1 MTPHAWYHV
10 TMIASI
16 TGKVILTTH
25 ESVLIDTGNG
35 LTYEVLVPSFVIAR
49 LTQHVGQTLTLQT
62 LHYME
67 SQNQGSSFLPRL
79 AGFLS
84 SEDRDFFQ
92 LFTTVKGIGNRK
104 ALRALAMDSG
114 QIAMAIADRD
124 ASMLQSLP
132 EIGKRTAET
141 IIATLH
147 GKVDHF
153 ATAGA
158 FSQSTSKDADAVD
171 ANDPASSNTGM
182 AREAMEVL
190 MQLGEN
196 RVQTMTWINIA
207 LADPDDRPSG
217 VQELI
222 ERCFRI
228 KAGS

>member
-1 MTPHAWYHV
+1 
-10 TMIASI
+10 MIASI
-16 TGKVILTTH
+16 TGKVIQTTN

-35 LTYEVLVPSFVIAR
+35 LTYEVLVPSFVITR
-49 LTQHVGQTLTLQT
+49 LTQHVGKTLTLQT
-62 LHYME
+62 LHYLE

-79 AGFLS
+79 AGFITC
-84 SEDRDFFQ
+84 EDRDFFQ

-104 ALRALAMDSG
+104 ALRALAMECG

-158 FSQSTSKDADAVD
+158 FSQSTAKDADAVD
-171 ANDPASSNTGM
+171 ANDATASNTGM

-196 RVQTMTWINIA
+196 RAQTMNWINMA

-222 ERCFRI
+222 ERCFSI

>member
-1 MTPHAWYHV
+1 MA
-10 TMIASI
+10 
-16 TGKVILTTH
+16 TTN

-35 LTYEVLVPSFVIAR
+35 LTYEVHVPAFVITR
-49 LTQHVGQTLTLQT
+49 LAQRVGENVSLKT

-67 SQNQGSSFLPRL
+67 SHNQGSSFLPRL

-84 SEDRDFFQ
+84 DEDRDFFE

-104 ALRALAMDSG
+104 ALRALAIDSG

-124 ASMLQSLP
+124 TSFLQSLP

-141 IIATLH
+141 IIASLN

-158 FSQSTSKDADAVD
+158 FAKSTDKDANTID
-171 ANDPASSNTGM
+171 ANASGEAATNNSM
-182 AREAMEVL
+182 AREALEVL

-196 RVQTMTWINIA
+196 RAQAVNWINMA
-207 LADPDDRPSG
+207 LSDPDNRPDN
-217 VQELI
+217 VTALI
-222 ERCFRI
+222 ERCFSA
-228 KAGS
+228 KAGT

>member
-1 MTPHAWYHV
+1 
-10 TMIASI
+10 MIASI
-16 TGKVILTTH
+16 TGKLALTTN

-35 LTYEVLVPSFVIAR
+35 LTYEVHVPAFVITR
-49 LTQHVGQTLTLQT
+49 LIQRVGGDITLQT

-67 SQNQGSSFLPRL
+67 SQNQGASFMPRL
-79 AGFLS
+79 AGFLTT
-84 SEDRDFFQ
+84 EDRAFFQ
-92 LFTTVKGIGNRK
+92 LFTTVKGVGNRK
-104 ALRALAMDSG
+104 ALRALAMDMG

-124 ASMLQSLP
+124 AAMLQSLP

-141 IIATLH
+141 IIATLN

-158 FSQSTSKDADAVD
+158 FAKSTAADATAND
-171 ANDPASSNTGM
+171 ANDAPSSGL
-182 AREAMEVL
+182 AREALEVL

-196 RVQTMTWINIA
+196 RVQVVNWINTA
-207 LADPDDRPSG
+207 MSNPDDRPVD
-217 VQELI
+217 VQDLV

>member
-1 MTPHAWYHV
+1 
-10 TMIASI
+10 MIASI
-16 TGKVILTTH
+16 TGKLIQTTN

-35 LTYEVLVPSFVIAR
+35 LTYEVHVPAFVVTR
-49 LTQHVGQTLTLQT
+49 LSQQVGQTVSLKT
-62 LHYME
+62 LHYLE
-67 SQNQGSSFLPRL
+67 SHNQGSSFLPRL

-84 SEDRDFFQ
+84 DEDRDFFE

-104 ALRALAMDSG
+104 ALRALALDSG

-124 ASMLQSLP
+124 TAFLQSLP

-141 IIATLH
+141 IIASLN

-158 FSQSTSKDADAVD
+158 FSKSVGKDAAAID
-171 ANDPASSNTGM
+171 ANDAGTAMNNSM
-182 AREAMEVL
+182 AREALEVL

-196 RVQTMTWINIA
+196 RAQAVNWINTA
-207 LADPDDRPSG
+207 LSNPDDRPAD
-217 VQELI
+217 VTALI

-228 KAGS
+228 KAGA

>member
-1 MTPHAWYHV
+1 
-10 TMIASI
+10 MIASI
-16 TGKVILTTH
+16 TGKLVLATN
-25 ESVLIDTGNG
+25 ESVHIDTGNG
-35 LTYEVLVPSFVIAR
+35 LTYEVHVPAFVVTR
-49 LTQHVGQTLTLQT
+49 LSQRVGEVVTLQT
-62 LHYME
+62 LHYLE
-67 SQNQGSSFLPRL
+67 SHNQGSSFLPRL

-84 SEDRDFFQ
+84 DEDRDFFE

-104 ALRALAMDSG
+104 ALRALAIDSG

-124 ASMLQSLP
+124 TSFLQSLP

-141 IIATLH
+141 IIASLH

-158 FSQSTSKDADAVD
+158 FVKSTGKDAK
-171 ANDPASSNTGM
+171 ANDVNDTPSTGM
-182 AREAMEVL
+182 AREALEVL

-196 RVQTMTWINIA
+196 RAQGVNWINIA
-207 LADPDDRPSG
+207 LANPDDRPRD
-217 VQELI
+217 VTALI